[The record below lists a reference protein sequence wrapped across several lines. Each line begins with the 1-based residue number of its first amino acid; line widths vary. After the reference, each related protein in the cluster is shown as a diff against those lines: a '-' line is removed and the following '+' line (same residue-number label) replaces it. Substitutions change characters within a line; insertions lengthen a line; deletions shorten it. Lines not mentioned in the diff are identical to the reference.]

1 MTMARHLI
9 ASCLLLLGACAG
21 VAADVYAADW
31 VSYRDAY
38 RAMVVFEKYGG
49 PKTHIQNHLQ
59 VVPLEKGAALD
70 GLQLTLAGKAN
81 QLRLALDPLGRTVFP
96 LLKAA
101 YDDNATL
108 LLEGKIGA
116 FTVRPRVSLTLKADG
131 IYDDAELRAACEQA
145 LGFARYADA
154 SLRARQ
160 CGGVRFVFA
169 RRAGETAV
177 RLHRADGTEQAL
189 PLASGAAFA
198 GEIGEGFP
206 TVVYRFAGA
215 ATGRTQVISANL
227 PLAILPLF
235 D

>member
-1 MTMARHLI
+1 MTTARHLI
-9 ASCLLLLGACAG
+9 ASCLLSLGAAVG
-21 VAADVYAADW
+21 PLGAHAADW

-49 PKTHIQNHLQ
+49 PKNGIQNHLQ
-59 VVPLEKGAALD
+59 VVPLEKGLSFD
-70 GLQLTLAGKAN
+70 GLQLTVAGKAN
-81 QLRLALDPLGRTVFP
+81 QINLALDPLGRTNFP

-101 YDDNATL
+101 YDENAAL
-108 LLEGKIGA
+108 LLERRGGA

-131 IYDDAELRAACEQA
+131 VYDDAELRAACEQA

-169 RRAGETAV
+169 RRAGEIVV
-177 RLHRADGTEQAL
+177 RLHRADGTDQV
-189 PLASGAAFA
+189 LAPVMGPAFQ
-198 GEIGEGFP
+198 GEPGEGFP

-215 ATGRTQVISANL
+215 GAQLISANP
-227 PLAILPLF
+227 PLAIVPLF
-235 D
+235 E

>member
-1 MTMARHLI
+1 MTTARHLI
-9 ASCLLLLGACAG
+9 ASCLVSLGACTSAL
-21 VAADVYAADW
+21 AADW

-49 PKTHIQNHLQ
+49 PKHQLQNHLQ
-59 VVPLEKGAALD
+59 VVPLEKGASLD

-81 QLRLALDPLGRTVFP
+81 QVNLALDPLGRTAFP

-101 YDDNATL
+101 YDENAAL
-108 LLEGKIGA
+108 LLDRRIGA

-154 SLRARQ
+154 SLRARG

-169 RRAGETAV
+169 RRAGEIGV
-177 RLHRADGTEQAL
+177 RLHRAEGQDQAL
-189 PLASGAAFA
+189 PLASGTVFQ
-198 GEIGEGFP
+198 GELGEGFP
-206 TVVYRFAGA
+206 SVVYRFAGA
-215 ATGRTQVISANL
+215 VRAQVISANP

-235 D
+235 E